1 MGDFFQKVYQLISQK
16 RGLSFF
22 VLLLVASLL
31 VGIIS
36 RIEFDDDISALIPES
51 EESKR
56 TQEILKSIAFTD
68 KVIVNIHRDQHS
80 SVEAL
85 TQYATDFLD
94 SIQRTSGPYIKRI
107 QGKLKEEDLPN
118 TLNLVYENL
127 PLYLEEADYKTLA
140 QQLSADSI
148 AQLAQQHYRTLI
160 SPSGIIASKTIRKDP
175 FGLSFVALKKLQQ
188 LGIAEDFHLKDG
200 FVIDK
205 EEKNILLF
213 ITPVFA
219 SGETDKNAPFVS
231 QLYDLKTQLQQTY
244 GDQVS
249 VDYFGAALVAVANAK
264 QIKKDVQITASIAL
278 MVLFILLILFYRK
291 LSLPL
296 ILFLPTVFGGLLS
309 VAILVLLREKISAI
323 SLGIGSVLLGV
334 TLDYSLHILTHI
346 RNGKSLQS
354 LFHEVTPAILMS
366 SLTTASAFLCLL
378 FLKSQALQDLGIFA
392 AISVLG
398 ASFFAIV
405 FIPQVYRS
413 RSKRQIKRT
422 LVDHLAE
429 SKLHQN
435 KWAIGILAILLVT
448 SMFTYKS
455 ITFNKDIAKLNYES
469 EVLIQARERLEALTD
484 IGSKSIYLATYGADQ
499 EAVLLQNDSL
509 YTQLKSLKKK
519 GDIVSY
525 TSIGGLLPATETQAK
540 KITLW
545 NDFWSAVKVETVK
558 KNLIESGTTIGF
570 KENTFAPFYELLKT
584 KFDPIGQ
591 TDLSRLSSF
600 AVEDFVVSDTTGTTI
615 TSLIKVEDSELENV
629 RTTFENVPQTLLID
643 RKQVNETFLGSLKN
657 DFNRLIWYS
666 LIAVVLLLTLFYRST
681 SLLLITAIPLFL
693 SWFLTI
699 GVLAFLKIEFNIF
712 NSIVS
717 SFIFGLGVDYS
728 IFITNGLLAEYR
740 TGEKTLATHKTSIIL
755 SVLTTL
761 LGIGVLV
768 FAKHPALYSVS
779 IVCIIGILSAALVS
793 FTVQPLLFHLFIGN
807 TNKRPISPR
816 VLVHSLVSF
825 GYFDLGGVLLSAYAW
840 VVMKINPEAHMK
852 KQLGLHQFVSKFMKS
867 VLYTNPFLAKKVIN
881 DHNETFTK
889 PAMLVANHTS
899 FLDILALG
907 MLSPKL
913 IYLVK
918 DHVYNSPTV
927 GSAAKLH
934 GAYPVSGGVEN
945 GEAFL
950 QHKVAQGFSIVA
962 FPEGARSS
970 TNKIHRFHKG
980 AFYLAEKL
988 NLDIVPVMIHGGA
1001 ETSPKG
1007 SFIIRDGSF
1016 TVEILPRISASDTTF
1031 GTSYRE
1037 RPKRFG
1043 QYFREAF
1050 RKMRNKIEGET
1061 YWHKFILE
1069 NYRHK
1074 GNVLYK
1080 TVKHDIKEHQKT
1092 YKTLLSSL
1100 GGKDRIIHISDEW
1113 GQLDLLMALDSVD
1126 RKIHCFLS
1134 NPNARAILR
1143 NNYLTHQYSKI
1154 EVFDSMSE
1162 VMAEKANVL
1171 IIDTDSFDLSD
1182 LLEGKLDEITILIL
1196 LKTAKKLSETAV
1208 GKFGFEII
1216 LREDALLYLE
1226 LKTKRHG
1233 G

>member
-1 MGDFFQKVYQLISQK
+1 MGNFFHKAYQLISQK
-16 RGLSFF
+16 KGLSFF
-22 VLLLVASLL
+22 ALLLIASLL
-31 VGIIS
+31 AGIIS
-36 RIEFDDDISALIPES
+36 RIAFEDDISSLIPES

-68 KVIVNIHRDQHS
+68 KVIVNIHRDDDT
-80 SVEAL
+80 SVEEL

-94 SIQRTSGPYIKRI
+94 TLQNEGAPYIKRI
-107 QGKLKEEDLPN
+107 QGKLHEEDLPN
-118 TLNLVYENL
+118 TLNLVYKNL
-127 PLYLEEADYKTLA
+127 PLYLEEADYEALA

-148 AQLAQQHYRTLI
+148 AQLTQQHYRTLI

-175 FGLSFVALKKLQQ
+175 LGLSFIALKKLQQ

-200 FVIDK
+200 FVIDQ

-219 SGETDKNAPFVS
+219 SGETDKNTPFVS
-231 QLYDLKTQLQQTY
+231 QLYDLKAQLQKTY

-278 MVLFILLILFYRK
+278 IVLFILLILFYRK

-346 RNGKSLQS
+346 RNGKSLKS
-354 LFHEVTPAILMS
+354 LFHEVTPSILMS

-398 ASFFAIV
+398 ASVFALL
-405 FIPQVYRS
+405 FIPQVYRLHPKHAS
-413 RSKRQIKRT
+413 KRT
-422 LVDHLAE
+422 LLDRLAE
-429 SKLHQN
+429 YKLHQN
-435 KWAIGILAILLVT
+435 KWVIAGLAILLIT
-448 SMFTYKS
+448 SMFTYKN

-484 IGSKSIYLATYGADQ
+484 IESKSVYLATYGSEQ
-499 EAVLLQNDSL
+499 ENVLRQNDAL
-509 YTQLKSLKKK
+509 YEKLKSLKST
-519 GDIVSY
+519 GEIISY
-525 TSIGGLLPATETQAK
+525 TSIGGLLPSQERQTE
-540 KITLW
+540 KIALW
-545 NDFWSAVKVETVK
+545 NDFWSTDKIETVK
-558 KNLIESGTTIGF
+558 KNFVESGTTLGF
-570 KENTFAPFYELLKT
+570 KENTFAPFYALLNSE
-584 KFDPIGQ
+584 FNPIHQ
-591 TDLSRLSSF
+591 TDVSELASF
-600 AVEDFVVSDTTGTTI
+600 AIEDFLVSDTSNTTI
-615 TSLIKVEDSELENV
+615 TSLIKVDDAKLERV
-629 RTTFENVPQTLLID
+629 RASFENVSQTLLID

-699 GVLAFLKIEFNIF
+699 GVLAFFKIEFNIF

-793 FTVQPLLFHLFIGN
+793 FTIQPLLFHLFIGN
-807 TNKRPISPR
+807 TNKRPIRPR
-816 VLVHSLVSF
+816 VLAHSLVSF
-825 GYFDLGGVLLSAYAW
+825 GYFDLGGILLSAYAW
-840 VVMKINPEAHMK
+840 IIMKINPKAHLK
-852 KQLGLHQFVSKFMKS
+852 KQMGLHQVVSKFMKS
-867 VLYTNPFLAKKVIN
+867 VLYTNPFLSKKVVN
-881 DHNETFTK
+881 EHGETFKK
-889 PAMLVANHTS
+889 PAMFIANHTS
-899 FLDILALG
+899 FLDILAMG
-907 MLSPKL
+907 MLTPKL

-945 GEAFL
+945 GEEFL

-970 TNKIHRFHKG
+970 TNKVHRFHKG
-980 AFYLAEKL
+980 AFYLAERL
-988 NLDIVPVMIHGGA
+988 GLDIVPVMIHGGA
-1001 ETSPKG
+1001 EVSPKG
-1007 SFIIRDGSF
+1007 SFVIRDGSF
-1016 TVEILPRISASDTTF
+1016 TVEILPRIKAGDTTF
-1031 GTSYRE
+1031 GGSYRE
-1037 RPKRFG
+1037 RPKLFG
-1043 QYFREAF
+1043 RYFRDAF
-1050 RKMRNKIEGET
+1050 RKMRNRLEGKT
-1061 YWHKFILE
+1061 YWHQLILQ

-1074 GNVLYK
+1074 GNLFYK
-1080 TVKHDIKEHQKT
+1080 GVKQDLKVNGDT
-1092 YKTLLSSL
+1092 YKTLLTYL
-1100 GGKDRIIHISDEW
+1100 GEKETIIHISADW
-1113 GQLDLLMALDSVD
+1113 GQFDLLMALDSID
-1126 RKIHCFLS
+1126 RRIHCFL
-1134 NPNARAILR
+1134 ADREAQAILK

-1154 EVFDSMSE
+1154 KVFDNIPE
-1162 VMAEKANVL
+1162 VMAQKANVL
-1171 IIDTDSFDLSD
+1171 IIDTTAFDLGD
-1182 LLEGKLDEITILIL
+1182 LLNGELDEITILIL
-1196 LKTAKKLSETAV
+1196 LKRAKESSLEAAV
-1208 GKFGFEII
+1208 NLGFVPQEMH
-1216 LREDALLYLE
+1216 DSFALL
-1226 LKTKRHG
+1226 KRI
-1233 G
+1233 

>member
-1 MGDFFQKVYQLISQK
+1 MGDFFHKAHQLISQK
-16 RGLSFF
+16 KGLSFF
-22 VLLLVASLL
+22 LLLLIVSLL

-36 RIEFDDDISALIPES
+36 RIAFDDDISSLIPES
-51 EESKR
+51 EESKK

-68 KVIVNIHRDQHS
+68 KVIVNIHRDGNA
-80 SVEAL
+80 SVEEL
-85 TQYATDFLD
+85 TQYAADFLD
-94 SIQRTSGPYIKRI
+94 SIQRTSAPYTKRI
-107 QGKLKEEDLPN
+107 QGKLNEEDLPN

-127 PLYLEEADYKTLA
+127 PLYLEDADYKAIA
-140 QQLSADSI
+140 QKLSADSI
-148 AQLAQQHYRTLI
+148 TQLTQQHYRTLI

-175 FGLSFVALKKLQQ
+175 LGLSFIALKKLQQ

-200 FVIDK
+200 FVIDQ

-219 SGETDKNAPFVS
+219 SGETDKNTPFVS
-231 QLYDLKTQLQQTY
+231 QLYDLKTQLRKTY

-278 MVLFILLILFYRK
+278 IVLFTLLILYYRK

-346 RNGKSLQS
+346 RNGKSLKS

-398 ASFFAIV
+398 ASVFALL

-413 RSKRQIKRT
+413 QPKYKNKKTVLDR
-422 LVDHLAE
+422 LAE
-429 SKLHQN
+429 YKLHQN
-435 KWAIGILAILLVT
+435 KWAIGILAILVVT
-448 SMFTYKS
+448 SLFTYKN

-484 IGSKSIYLATYGADQ
+484 IESKSIYLAAYGSEQ
-499 EAVLLQNDSL
+499 ENVLRQNDTL
-509 YTQLKSLKKK
+509 YEQLKSLKAK
-519 GDIVSY
+519 GKIISY
-525 TSIGGLLPATETQAK
+525 TSIGGLLPSKETQAE
-540 KITLW
+540 KITRW
-545 NDFWSAVKVETVK
+545 NAFWSNDKIETVK
-558 KNLIESGTTIGF
+558 KNFVESGTTLGF
-570 KENTFAPFYELLKT
+570 KENTFAPFYALLNT
-584 KFDPIGQ
+584 EFNPISL
-591 TDLSRLSSF
+591 TDVSQLSSF
-600 AVEDFVVSDTTGTTI
+600 AVEDFVVSDTTSTTI
-615 TSLIKVEDSELENV
+615 TSLIKVDTTDLEDL
-629 RTTFENVPQTLLID
+629 RTLFKNVPQTLLID

-666 LIAVVLLLTLFYRST
+666 LIAVVLLLTFFYRSP

-699 GVLAFLKIEFNIF
+699 GVLAFFKIEFNIF

-728 IFITNGLLAEYR
+728 IFITNGLLTEYR

-761 LGIGVLV
+761 LGIGVLI

-779 IVCIIGILSAALVS
+779 VVCVVGILSAALVS
-793 FTVQPLLFHLFIGN
+793 FTVQPLLFHLLIGN
-807 TNKRPISPR
+807 TNKRPIIPR
-816 VLVHSLVSF
+816 VLIHSLLSF

-840 VVMKINPEAHMK
+840 VIMKINPKAHLK
-852 KQLGLHQFVSKFMKS
+852 KQMGLHKVVSKFMKS
-867 VLYTNPFLAKKVIN
+867 VLYTNPFLTKKVIN
-881 DHNETFTK
+881 NHGETFIK

-899 FLDILALG
+899 FLDILAIG

-945 GEAFL
+945 GEEFL
-950 QHKVAQGFSIVA
+950 EHKVSQGFSIVA

-970 TNKIHRFHKG
+970 TNKVNRFHKG
-980 AFYLAEKL
+980 AFYLAERL
-988 NLDIVPVMIHGGA
+988 NLDIIPVMIHGGA
-1001 ETSPKG
+1001 EVSPKG

-1016 TVEILPRISASDTTF
+1016 TVEILPRIKAGDTAF
-1031 GTSYRE
+1031 GATYRE
-1037 RPKRFG
+1037 RPKLFG
-1043 QYFREAF
+1043 QYFRAAF
-1050 RKMRNKIEGET
+1050 RKMRNRLEGET
-1061 YWHKFILE
+1061 YWHQLLLQ

-1074 GNVLYK
+1074 GNALYK
-1080 TVKHDIKEHQKT
+1080 RVKQDLKANRKT
-1092 YKTLLSSL
+1092 YKALLQYL
-1100 GGKDRIIHISDEW
+1100 GEKETIIHISADM

-1126 RKIHCFLS
+1126 RKIHCFLEDQE
-1134 NPNARAILR
+1134 ARVILK

-1154 EVFDSMSE
+1154 KVFDAISE
-1162 VMAEKANVL
+1162 VMAQKANIL
-1171 IIDTDSFDLSD
+1171 LIDTDSFDLD
-1182 LLEGKLDEITILIL
+1182 DILEEKLDEITILIL
-1196 LKTAKKLSETAV
+1196 LKSAKKLGETAV
-1208 GKFGFEII
+1208 EKFGFEIVR
-1216 LREDALLYLE
+1216 REDTLLFLE
-1226 LKTKRHG
+1226 TKTKQHG
-1233 G
+1233 